1 MTMNRGRERGAIAVW
16 TAVGLLG
23 FLLATGIG
31 VDFSGHARA
40 TQEARAVA
48 AEAARAGGQR
58 ITLTGGRAAPAQQ
71 AAASAAERFA
81 ARSGF
86 HATATVRGTSISV
99 TVRGSYET
107 SFLGVI
113 GIWDLDVHASS
124 TANVESVLD
133 GP

>member
-1 MTMNRGRERGAIAVW
+1 MKSRRHRERGAIAVW

-23 FLLATGIG
+23 FLLAIGIG

-86 HATATVRGTSISV
+86 HATATVNGTRI
-99 TVRGSYET
+99 
-107 SFLGVI
+107 
-113 GIWDLDVHASS
+113 
-124 TANVESVLD
+124 
-133 GP
+133 

>member
-1 MTMNRGRERGAIAVW
+1 MW

-23 FLLATGIG
+23 FLLAVGIG
-31 VDFSGHARA
+31 VDFSGHTRA

-58 ITLTGGRAAPAQQ
+58 ITLAGGRAAPAHR
-71 AAASAAERFA
+71 AAVSAAERFA
-81 ARSGF
+81 ERSGF
-86 HATATVRGTSISV
+86 DATATVSGTTIGV

-113 GIWDLDVHASS
+113 GIWDLDVNASA
-124 TANVESVLD
+124 TASVESVLE

>member
-1 MTMNRGRERGAIAVW
+1 MW

-23 FLLATGIG
+23 FMLAVGIG
-31 VDFSGHARA
+31 VDFSGHTRA

-58 ITLTGGRAAPAQQ
+58 ITLAGDRAAPAHR
-71 AAASAAERFA
+71 AAVSAAERFA
-81 ARSGF
+81 ERSGF
-86 HATATVRGTSISV
+86 DATATVSGTTIGV
-99 TVRGSYET
+99 TVRGTYET

-113 GIWDLDVHASS
+113 GIWDLDVNASA
-124 TANVESVLD
+124 TASVESVLE